1 MRIFRIPHIQ
11 SIPRAR
17 TFTASKALLQDLPHS
32 TRAGKLEAKPS
43 TEKLAP
49 GALAGKVAI
58 ITGASRGIGAAVAE
72 RFAKEGARCI
82 LVGRDKDRLT
92 KVRDG
97 LVAEYETTH
106 GLAIGDVRDVEWW
119 KELSKKH
126 VSANPLIFLIFISIV
141 TFGSMALSV
150 EIPSGLENVWRLIY

>member
-1 MRIFRIPHIQ
+1 MRIFRIPHMQ

-97 LVAEYETTH
+97 LVSEYETTH

-119 KELSKKH
+119 KEFSKKH
-126 VSANPLIFLIFISIV
+126 VSANPPSFLIFISIV

-150 EIPSGLENVWRLIY
+150 ETPSGLEDLWKLIY